1 MPGMPRFIA
10 LISTLIVFVPLF
22 AAEGPEPVSECSKAG
37 LSAVEIATEND
48 IFAMLVTHGGDK
60 YYSNG
65 FKLAY
70 VTPALNDATDSGL
83 WRAHFGLVHELY
95 TAGDTGSPNPPV
107 SDHPYSAWLYGVV
120 GAGYETDSTLDLFSL
135 RAGVVGPSALGKQ
148 LQNGYHRLAS
158 EATTEGWNTQLH
170 DEPGIDVEWRRVWRI
185 RLTEPTSGI
194 DCDLLPRIG
203 YEVGTVRHV
212 GTGGLQFR
220 FGKNLPRDF
229 GVRTLRE
236 SAVNGAPVKF
246 KSSGSGWAPDSYY
259 GFFDFSVEGRVRDM
273 ALDGSLYHDGRS
285 VDSNPFVAQGGFG
298 FALHWGG
305 VRVTLSEYVRSEE
318 FKGQGSPFWFGAL
331 TLTTSF

>member
-1 MPGMPRFIA
+1 MHRFIT
-10 LISTLIVFVPLF
+10 LISPLF
-22 AAEGPEPVSECSKAG
+22 IFSPLLAAGDPGPVREETKAA
-37 LSAVEIATEND
+37 LSAVEISTEND
-48 IFAMLVTHGGDK
+48 IYAMLVTHGGDK

-70 VTPALNDATDSGL
+70 VTPALNDATDTGI
-83 WRAHFGLVHELY
+83 WRAHIGFAHELY
-95 TAGDTGSPNPPV
+95 TADDTGNPNPPAD
-107 SDHPYSAWLYGVV
+107 DHPYSAWLYGVI

-135 RAGVVGPSALGKQ
+135 RAGVVGPSALGEQ
-148 LQNGYHRLAS
+148 IQNGYHRTS
-158 EATTEGWNTQLH
+158 GEALNEGWGTQLH
-170 DEPGIDVEWRRVWRI
+170 DEPGIDIEWRRVWRI
-185 RLTEPTSGI
+185 RLTDGNAGI
-194 DCDLLPRIG
+194 DCDLLPRLG

-220 FGKNLPRDF
+220 FGKNLPQDF

-259 GFFDFSVEGRVRDM
+259 GYFDFSVEGRVRDM

-298 FALHWGG
+298 LAAHWGG

-318 FKGQGSPFWFGAL
+318 FKGQRAPFWFGAL
-331 TLTTSF
+331 SLQVSF